1 MTRDTAKQMIKSLSS
16 MEDWADGFCFGS
28 TPSTSQLSFSL
39 LEQLTCVL
47 FSPDSKSIAHDLNW

>member
-28 TPSTSQLSFSL
+28 TPSTSQLSFSPG
-39 LEQLTCVL
+39 TTNL
-47 FSPDSKSIAHDLNW
+47 FSFLLILNQ